1 MIEELGDNATCWA
14 PAQANNYLVNNLLAE
29 ENNDLRRPMTIV
41 REWNGQMFN
50 TMKNTTT
57 TAFLGPKFWC
67 PDMQSNHDH
76 NNYKIFRYAD
86 VLLMIAEAH
95 CMLQDDMDAALK
107 YLNMTKIRA
116 GIRLYDK
123 HTWKRIRE
131 EIMAERGRE
140 LFGEFQRKFD
150 LVRWGTWYERTE
162 SETRSVALKTNIL
175 PCHRYYPIP
184 AVQVAYSGYALDNKE
199 YEQYGVQ

>member
-1 MIEELGDNATCWA
+1 
-14 PAQANNYLVNNLLAE
+14 
-29 ENNDLRRPMTIV
+29 MTIV

-162 SETRSVALKTNIL
+162 SETRSVAQKTNIL